1 MRQTLIFI
9 LGILAGWILRGLAEL
24 IDEKFWKK
32 NSKITKQHGGK
43 KQ

>member
-1 MRQTLIFI
+1 MNWAILFT

-32 NSKITKQHGGK
+32 NGGK
-43 KQ
+43 K